1 MRKYVKPED
10 AFTHSLIHSFTR
22 AAIIGALVQMPLP
35 EIAGTFVHLD

>member
-10 AFTHSLIHSFTR
+10 AFTHSLIHPRSDYR
-22 AAIIGALVQMPLP
+22 RLVQMPLP